1 MSEITL
7 GIVDQSPLR
16 KGGSARDALE
26 ETVRLAQMAEKIGYY
41 RYWVAEHHNSGGYA
55 GSAPEIVIG
64 QIASKTK
71 NILVGS
77 GGVMLSHYSALKV
90 AETFNILQSFY
101 PDRIEL
107 GIGRAPGSDQL
118 TARALSYPKLI
129 VDIQT
134 FPQQVTDL
142 IGFLSGTLPNEH
154 IFSNIKS
161 QPGASV
167 SSMPGI
173 WLLGSSDYSARLAA
187 ALGLPF
193 SFADFFG
200 STAEHGPLVSELYKN
215 YFRPS
220 AYLKEPKLN
229 VTLQVICAETQ
240 DEADF
245 IASSRNIS
253 KLESLKGIRNPLMSP
268 EEASSIEITPF
279 ELQYLEKVNKH
290 VILGTPKV
298 VREKILKA
306 TEMYGTDD
314 VNIATNCHYFND
326 RLKSFQLI
334 GEAFALSDRI
344 EKISKV

>member
-26 ETVRLAQMAEKIGYY
+26 ETVRLAQMADQIGYH

-55 GSAPEIVIG
+55 GTAPEIVIG
-64 QIASKTK
+64 QIASKTN

-118 TARALSYPKLI
+118 TARALSYPKLM
-129 VDIQT
+129 VDIQA

-154 IFSNIKS
+154 VFSNIKS
-161 QPGASV
+161 QPGV
-167 SSMPGI
+167 PSSTIPGI

-200 STAEHGPLVSELYKN
+200 TTSEHGPLVAELYRE

-220 AYLKEPKLN
+220 GYLKEPRLN

-240 DEADF
+240 KKAEF

-253 KLESLKGIRNPLMSP
+253 RLESLKGIRNPLMSP
-268 EEASSIEITPF
+268 EEASSIEITPY
-279 ELQYLEKVNKH
+279 ELKYLEKVNKH
-290 VILGTPKV
+290 VILGTPNV
-298 VREKILKA
+298 VKEKILEA
-306 TEMYGTDD
+306 TKIYGTDD
-314 VNIATNCHYFND
+314 VNIATNCHYFDD
-326 RLKSFQLI
+326 RLNSFELI
-334 GEAFALSDRI
+334 AETFDLSKIVEDRSQI
-344 EKISKV
+344 